1 MSQNTPQPTL
11 PSLSSL
17 DSICLTR
24 FNTTTSNLMTG
35 YSQTLAACIEM
46 NQNNSSA
53 QQACMNTYSAKL
65 NSIASDPL
73 FMAALTAYQQCIY
86 VDNTMAPNV
95 TPQPSS
101 GGMSAGVIVFIVI
114 VIMIVLA
121 LLGYVFAKQMKKLK
135 PGIVGDKSV
144 SNTVAIVG
152 DKSTSK
158 TVATGEGKGELNILD
173 VKNI

>member
-24 FNTTTSNLMTG
+24 FNTTTSNLITG

-73 FMAALTAYQQCIY
+73 FMAALAAYQSCIR

-101 GGMSAGVIVFIVI
+101 GGMSVGVIVFIVI
-114 VIMIVLA
+114 VIICFLFFVYYAFVVGKRRLSK
-121 LLGYVFAKQMKKLK
+121 GS
-135 PGIVGDKSV
+135 IVGGG
-144 SNTVAIVG
+144 N
-152 DKSTSK
+152 STSLK
-158 TVATGEGKGELNILD
+158 GEHTVPTLIRTESTDKGKGEGKVEL
-173 VKNI
+173 